1 MFLLKV
7 ITKKNELLTINYL
20 NMKTLKTLAI
30 FILAIS
36 LSSAVY
42 AGSEKVDASK
52 STVKW
57 LGKKVTGEHFGAISV
72 KEGSL
77 EVTSGKIT
85 SGKVVIDMNSL
96 TVEDIK
102 DANMNG
108 KLVGHL
114 KSDDFFG
121 VASFPTSELV
131 VTKVESNGN
140 NHTFTGSLTIKG
152 TTQPT
157 SFTAVSSKVGKTTT
171 YKGTI
176 TIDRSK
182 YNVRYGSNSFFENLG
197 DKAIYDEFTLDFNLV
212 VNE

>member
-1 MFLLKV
+1 
-7 ITKKNELLTINYL
+7 
-20 NMKTLKTLAI
+20 MKTIRTLAI
-30 FILAIS
+30 FILA
-36 LSSAVY
+36 LSFTGGVY
-42 AGSEKVDASK
+42 AGTGKVDTSK

-72 KEGSL
+72 KEGNL
-77 EVTSGKIT
+77 EVSSGKIT
-85 SGKVVIDMNSL
+85 SGKVVIDMQSL

-121 VASFPTSELV
+121 VETYTTSELV
-131 VTKVESNGN
+131 LSKVESNGN

-152 TTQPT
+152 TTNPT
-157 SFTAVSSKVGKTTT
+157 TFTAVSSKSGSVTN

-197 DKAIYDEFTLDFNLV
+197 DKAIYDDFTLDFNLV
-212 VNE
+212 VND